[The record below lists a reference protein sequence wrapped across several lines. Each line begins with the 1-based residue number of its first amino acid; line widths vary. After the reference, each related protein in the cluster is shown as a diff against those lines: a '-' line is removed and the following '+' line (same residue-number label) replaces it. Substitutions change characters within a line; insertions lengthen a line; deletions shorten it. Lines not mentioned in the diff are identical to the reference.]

1 MEDGE
6 GAQPDGVEA
15 LEGSSKITSNEQ
27 AFNDFDK
34 KNAELNGLVAARLNE
49 NARVITGG
57 SIINGKTSSDPDKQ
71 KFPSG
76 LYFAGIHRE
85 IGPFLLWQRDNP
97 EAYSKLHKFRI
108 NPKSGEE
115 IDDEILIEAIRPVED
130 EDALSIWADKFQGSQ
145 NYARRIMQFREKAND
160 EAKQGDTVS
169 ARVKTQLHD
178 LIRGEGTNQ
187 ENLNS

>member
-1 MEDGE
+1 MIMSKLEESIGRAATKIAEDI
-6 GAQPDGVEA
+6 EA
-15 LEGSSKITSNEQ
+15 NCIVSIEQTIKEVHEFEQDYLHTEVKVTIFRNVSSGYNKFEFITKI
-27 AFNDFDK
+27 K
-34 KNAELNGLVAARLNE
+34 KEHA
-49 NARVITGG
+49 
-57 SIINGKTSSDPDKQ
+57 SIIPIK
-71 KFPSG
+71 
-76 LYFAGIHRE
+76 
-85 IGPFLLWQRDNP
+85 
-97 EAYSKLHKFRI
+97 
-108 NPKSGEE
+108 
-115 IDDEILIEAIRPVED
+115 EILIEAIRPVED